1 MVNLSALRK
10 RGKSCRNEAVAFQ
23 KLLEPMNKDKQKVWD
38 ILSKPYV
45 RPLDL
50 KDEYAQIA
58 QAIADDIDVQV
69 LKEIHNFRSI
79 NGR

>member
-1 MVNLSALRK
+1 
-10 RGKSCRNEAVAFQ
+10 
-23 KLLEPMNKDKQKVWD
+23 MNKDKQKVWD

-69 LKEIHNFRSI
+69 LKEIYNFRSI